1 MTAAPLQELPSDW
14 EPTRSSL
21 HAYANVLGVIAR
33 AHAVP
38 HPQWWH
44 ISLKLVPTGLV
55 TDPMAIPGG
64 GRLWARMDLVRHM
77 AVVETSDGSS
87 HEVAMAEGLT
97 ATEFGDALIGI
108 VADMGLEAEYL
119 RDKFETDD
127 PREYD
132 PDHASAF
139 FAALSSVEH
148 NLQIHRSSIGLSTGP
163 LQIWPH
169 GFDLAFEWFGVGGSQ
184 LNLGFYPAGR
194 AYFYSN
200 PWPFPEELK
209 VFPLPAPAEWHG
221 GDWDGSIL
229 YYDDLMATDDPAG
242 RLLQYAK
249 CVYDLAAP
257 ILSEKASK

>member
-1 MTAAPLQELPSDW
+1 MTELPLQELPRDW

-21 HAYANVLGVIAR
+21 HAYANAVGVLAR
-33 AHAVP
+33 AHAIE

-64 GRLWARMDLVRHM
+64 GRFWVRMDLIRHV
-77 AVVETSDGSS
+77 AVVENSDGTS

-108 VADMGLEAEYL
+108 TADMGLEGEYL
-119 RDKFETDD
+119 RDRFESDD

-132 PDHASAF
+132 RDHASAF
-139 FAALSSVEH
+139 FAALGSVEH
-148 NLQIHRSSIGLSTGP
+148 NLQIHRSSIGLNTGP
-163 LQIWPH
+163 LQVWPH
-169 GFDLAFEWFGVGGSQ
+169 GFDLAFEWFGAGGSQ

-194 AYFYSN
+194 SYFYSN

-209 VFPLPAPAEWHG
+209 VFPLPAPAAWHG

-242 RLLQYAK
+242 RLLEYARA
-249 CVYDLAAP
+249 VYDLAVP
-257 ILSEKASK
+257 ILSEKASD